1 CAIGCRVRPQIYSQ
15 FTLQYW
21 NQTTYGL
28 QLPLER
34 IESSIIL
41 AIVFQYLCPVY
52 ISILEIGVI
61 SAGVMSSADLLLLA
75 ASSVFAHN
83 VYRKIIRKK
92 ASAREVIWGMLIT
105 ICFIGAISVL
115 LAILVDAAF
124 VLYFLSGELIYS
136 ILFPQLVCVLFIPNT
151 NAYVYSVKRFEVS
164 RRHDKALYQMQGLL
178 FIIIISFENRTFM
191 HLLKLLPTRL
201 NVFNITVKPQEV
213 ESPQRKKL
221 LCVISQTLTG
231 THCFK
236 GMNHLQSVIDLLTS
250 QFFV

>member
-1 CAIGCRVRPQIYSQ
+1 MMEENRMVSSVKSGEVEEKEKNGQETSSQIDKLHKGGLVLVKPMRSKKYVTMMYPIQNQYGSTMSSLLYLS
-15 FTLQYW
+15 TLA
-21 NQTTYGL
+21 GD
-28 QLPLER
+28 
-34 IESSIIL
+34 IFIL
-41 AIVFQYLCPVY
+41 SVMFSVA
-52 ISILEIGVI
+52 
-61 SAGVMSSADLLLLA
+61 AGVMSSADLLLLA

-151 NAYVYSVKRFEVS
+151 NAYV
-164 RRHDKALYQMQGLL
+164 LL
-178 FIIIISFENRTFM
+178 SLFSIVIFSYLISFLFER
-191 HLLKLLPTRL
+191 KLLPTRL

-231 THCFK
+231 SDCRIYYQK
-236 GMNHLQSVIDLLTS
+236 L
-250 QFFV
+250 